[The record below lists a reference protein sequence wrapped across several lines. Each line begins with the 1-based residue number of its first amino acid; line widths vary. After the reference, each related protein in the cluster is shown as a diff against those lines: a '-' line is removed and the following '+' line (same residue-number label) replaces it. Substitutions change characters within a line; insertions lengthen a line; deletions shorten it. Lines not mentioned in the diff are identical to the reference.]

1 MIAIAAIAHLLKN
14 AGRRKEN
21 LMRDNILKRMEQEV
35 TNYREY
41 LVSEKLTAAQIVE
54 EAYQLVVKQGLYY
67 VFANHNYSR
76 LSPKEWSWLNQQEN
90 IVDYLYSLWMGND
103 TDLAEE
109 FAGIILAEINFD
121 MEVHTNE
128 QKE

>member
-1 MIAIAAIAHLLKN
+1 MTIVVTVRFRKSAE
-14 AGRRKEN
+14 RRKEKF
-21 LMRDNILKRMEQEV
+21 MRDNVLKRMEQEV
-35 TNYREY
+35 KDYREY

-67 VFANHNYSR
+67 VFANHNYGK
-76 LSPKEWSWLNQQEN
+76 LSPEEWSWLNQQEH

-103 TDLAEE
+103 MDLAEE
-109 FAGIILAEINFD
+109 FAEIIHNELNLD

-128 QKE
+128 QEE

>member
-1 MIAIAAIAHLLKN
+1 MTIVVTVRFRKSAE
-14 AGRRKEN
+14 RRKEKF
-21 LMRDNILKRMEQEV
+21 MRDNVLKRMEQEV
-35 TNYREY
+35 KDYREY

-67 VFANHNYSR
+67 VFANHNYGK
-76 LSPKEWSWLNQQEN
+76 LSPEEWSWLNQQEH

-103 TDLAEE
+103 MDLAEE
-109 FAGIILAEINFD
+109 FAGIIHNELNLD

-128 QKE
+128 QEE

>member
-1 MIAIAAIAHLLKN
+1 MTIVVTARFRKN
-14 AGRRKEN
+14 AERRKEN
-21 LMRDNILKRMEQEV
+21 LMRENVLKRMEQEV
-35 TNYREY
+35 KDYREY

-67 VFANHNYSR
+67 VFANHNYGK
-76 LSPKEWSWLNQQEN
+76 LSPEEWSWLNQQEH

-103 TDLAEE
+103 MDLAEE
-109 FAGIILAEINFD
+109 FAGIIHNELNLD

-128 QKE
+128 QEE